1 MRIVFCGDCFP
12 ASRDLLRERLRDQP
26 QDELIVSR
34 ERNLR
39 NELSQADVVIP
50 MMTTLDRDLLSATR
64 ARLVQ
69 QWGSGLECVDLEA
82 AAAHNIWVA
91 RVPTVQWIAD
101 SVAEHV
107 LLLTLALLRH
117 LPVGQANVRQ
127 GILGAP
133 MGQTLA
139 GRTVCLYGL
148 GVTAKAI
155 AQRLRGFDVRLV
167 GITRSPSES
176 KASEFGLHACYGY
189 SDRAAALAVS
199 HILIVCLQ
207 PVRETHGHIDAA
219 ALAALPAGALLVN
232 AARGALVDYDAVYQA
247 LASGHLGGAGL
258 DAYWSEPI
266 FPDDPILAIPNV
278 IATPQVAGV
287 TDRSYGHIADAVARN
302 IERLRRGQAPL
313 HRVA

>member
-1 MRIVFCGDCFP
+1 MRIVFCGDSFP
-12 ASRDLLRERLRDQP
+12 ASRDLLRERLREQP
-26 QDELIVSR
+26 QDELIVTR

-39 NELSQADVVIP
+39 SELGQADVVIP
-50 MMTTLDRDLLSATR
+50 MLTTLDRDPLSATR

-69 QWGSGLECVDLEA
+69 QWGSGLEGIDLEA

-91 RVPTVQWIAD
+91 RVPAVGWNAD

-107 LLLTLALLRH
+107 LLLTLALLRK
-117 LPVGQANVRQ
+117 LPVGQANIRQ

-133 MGQTLA
+133 MGHMLA
-139 GRTVCLYGL
+139 GRRVCLYGL
-148 GVTAKAI
+148 GLTAKAI
-155 AQRLRGFDVRLV
+155 AQRLRGFDVRLI
-167 GITRSPSES
+167 GIARSPNES
-176 KASEFGLHACYGY
+176 KTSEFGLDACYSY

-199 HILIVCLQ
+199 DVLIVCLRL
-207 PVRETHGHIDAA
+207 VRETHGLIDAA

-258 DAYWSEPI
+258 DVYWSEPI

-278 IATPQVAGV
+278 IATPHVAGV
-287 TDRSYGHIADAVARN
+287 TDRSYAHIANAVARN